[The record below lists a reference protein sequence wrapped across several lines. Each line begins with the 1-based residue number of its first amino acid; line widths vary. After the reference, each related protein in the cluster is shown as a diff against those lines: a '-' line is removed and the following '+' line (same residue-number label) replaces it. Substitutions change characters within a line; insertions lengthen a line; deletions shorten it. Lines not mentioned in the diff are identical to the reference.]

1 MMSDPISI
9 RGAPLQTAAHGID
22 PTILRARFPSLLRT
36 VEGRPCIFA
45 DSPGGTQT
53 PDSVIDAMAGHL
65 RRGTS
70 NEGGAGVTSRETD
83 ALIEAAHRAAA
94 DFLGARPEE
103 VVIGA
108 NMTTLAFALSRSVAR
123 TLGPGDE
130 VVVSRLDHDANIA
143 PWVAAAKDSGAT
155 VRWVDFRTE
164 DCTFDLTSL
173 QAALSRRA
181 RIVALTLA
189 SNAVGS
195 ITPAAEA
202 VAAIRS
208 ATEALIIFDGV
219 HFAPHRTI
227 DVAALDADFLFCSP
241 YKFFGPHMGLMFGR
255 LELLDGLRPY
265 KVAPSSD
272 HSPHRWETGTGNH
285 EGMAGLVAAVDYLAG
300 LGPGGTGEAD
310 GRLSEKGGPEEEEAG
325 VGGRPSGDDGW
336 AETHRRNGQAP
347 RAEVTPTGDRRSALV
362 RAGRAVTAWEAGL
375 SARWLEGL
383 ESLPEV
389 RLYGI
394 ADPGRAGER
403 TPTFAVRVGGLH
415 PRSVAEALARA
426 GIFVWDGN
434 YYAQKLMERLD
445 LEGSGGAVRIGFCH
459 FNTLEEVDLVLDEV
473 RALTR

>member
-1 MMSDPISI
+1 M
-9 RGAPLQTAAHGID
+9 RAGTHTID
-22 PTILRARFPSLLRT
+22 PATLRPLFPSLTRT
-36 VEGRPCIFA
+36 VGGRPCVFA

-53 PDSVIDAMAGHL
+53 PDTVVQAMADHL

-70 NEGGAGVTSRETD
+70 NEGGPGITSRETD
-83 ALIEAAHRAAA
+83 ALIEDAHRAAA
-94 DFLGARPEE
+94 DFLGARPHE

-108 NMTTLAFALSRSVAR
+108 NMTTLAFALSRSLAR

-130 VVVSRLDHDANIA
+130 VVVSTLDHDANIA
-143 PWVAAAKDSGAT
+143 PWVAAAEDSGAF

-164 DCTFDLTSL
+164 DCTLDLRSL
-173 QAALSRRA
+173 QAALSRRT
-181 RIVALTLA
+181 RIIALTLA

-195 ITPAAEA
+195 VTPASEV

-208 ATEALIIFDGV
+208 ATEALIVFDAV
-219 HFAPHRTI
+219 HLAPHRTI

-241 YKFFGPHMGLMFGR
+241 YKFFGPHLGLMFGR
-255 LELLDGLRPY
+255 KELLDGLRPY

-272 HSPHRWETGTGNH
+272 LAPHRWETGTGNH
-285 EGMAGLVAAVDYLAG
+285 EGMAGLVAAIDYLAA
-300 LGPGGTGEAD
+300 LGSGGTGEV
-310 GRLSEKGGPEEEEAG
+310 GR
-325 VGGRPSGDDGW
+325 RPSVDG
-336 AETHRRNGQAP
+336 EVKEPGRRGPAP
-347 RAEVTPTGDRRSALV
+347 RGEVEATGDRRAALI
-362 RAGRAVTAWEAGL
+362 RAGKAVATWEAGL
-375 SARWLEGL
+375 TVRWLEGL
-383 ESLPEV
+383 TSLPKV

-403 TPTFAVRVGGLH
+403 TPTFAVRVDGLH
-415 PRSVAEALARA
+415 PRSVAEALGRT

-473 RALTR
+473 RALS

>member
-1 MMSDPISI
+1 V
-9 RGAPLQTAAHGID
+9 QTAAPAID
-22 PTILRARFPSLLRT
+22 PTVLRTRFPSLSRT
-36 VEGRPCIFA
+36 LGGRPCVFA

-53 PDSVIDAMAGHL
+53 PDSVIEAMAGHL
-65 RRGTS
+65 RSGTS
-70 NEGGAGVTSRETD
+70 NEGGAGITSRETD
-83 ALIEAAHRAAA
+83 EVIDEAHRAAG

-108 NMTTLAFALSRSVAR
+108 NMTTLAFALSRSLAR
-123 TLGPGDE
+123 TIGPGDE

-143 PWVAAAKDSGAT
+143 PWAAAAEDSGAT

-164 DCTFDLTSL
+164 DCTFDLASL
-173 QAALSRRA
+173 QGALSRRT

-202 VAAIRS
+202 VAAIRA
-208 ATEALIIFDGV
+208 ATEALVIFDGV

-255 LELLDGLRPY
+255 IELLDGLQPY

-272 HSPHRWETGTGNH
+272 RSPHRWETGTGNH
-285 EGMAGLVAAVDYLAG
+285 EGMAGLVAAIDYLAA
-300 LGPGGTGEAD
+300 LGSRRPRQAD
-310 GRLSEKGGPEEEEAG
+310 GRLPTEGGPEEETGPGGPSTGEDEGEALRR
-325 VGGRPSGDDGW
+325 GRARAGEDTPGDD
-336 AETHRRNGQAP
+336 RRG
-347 RAEVTPTGDRRSALV
+347 ALV
-362 RAGRAVTAWEAGL
+362 RAGRAVSAWEAGL
-375 SARWLEGL
+375 SVRWLEGL
-383 ESLPEV
+383 TSLPEV

-394 ADPGRAGER
+394 ADPRRAGER
-403 TPTFAVRVGGLH
+403 TPTFAVRVGDLH
-415 PRSVAEALARA
+415 PRSVAEALGRA

-445 LEGSGGAVRIGFCH
+445 LEGSGGAVRVGFCH
-459 FNTLEEVDLVLDEV
+459 FNTVEEVDLVLDEV